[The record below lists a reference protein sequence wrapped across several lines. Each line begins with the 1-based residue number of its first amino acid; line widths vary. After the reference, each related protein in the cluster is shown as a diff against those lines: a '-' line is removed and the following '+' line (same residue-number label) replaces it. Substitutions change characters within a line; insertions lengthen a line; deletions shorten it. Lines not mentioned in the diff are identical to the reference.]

1 MISRLPLVWV
11 PPDLKPFDAVAWNRP
26 KSAGLKLTVT
36 RGEKSMLEVYDLA
49 QQRFPG
55 IGDFPE
61 LQPEASLTAA

>member
-1 MISRLPLVWV
+1 M
-11 PPDLKPFDAVAWNRP
+11 
-26 KSAGLKLTVT
+26 KLTVT
-36 RGEKSMLEVYDLA
+36 RSEKSMLEVYDLA